1 MGTVI
6 NHTSVFVVRDWINSL
21 IDSPMSGKGKKKMKF
36 FDSHLFPVIIHDSLQ
51 TSVLTIGLIA
61 VQRERQSGRFWEC
74 SLKNDMTEQRTSSF
88 LVETE
93 QTYSGPPKLI

>member
-1 MGTVI
+1 MGTVV

-21 IDSPMSGKGKKKMKF
+21 IDSSTSVKGKKMKF
-36 FDSHLFPVIIHDSLQ
+36 FDSHLFPVIIHNSLQ
-51 TSVLTIGLIA
+51 TSVLTIELTA

-74 SLKNDMTEQRTSSF
+74 SMKHDMTEQRTSSF

-93 QTYSGPPKLI
+93 QIYSGPPKLG